1 MIACPVTKMEV
12 NMAVQQT
19 ILQMASHMQQE
30 DGIAEASVPMGRLHQ
45 ALRQR
50 LNGTVARVHRS
61 CQYICII
68 YQYNISL

>member
-1 MIACPVTKMEV
+1 MIACPVTKMEM
-12 NMAVQQT
+12 NMGVQQI

-61 CQYICII
+61 CQYILII
-68 YQYNISL
+68 SRYNISL